1 MVHIELLCVGR
12 LKEPYFEAA
21 CRAYEKRLTP
31 HARLRVTQLPEG
43 HPVADRL
50 PAGAYTTA
58 LCIDGESVGSE
69 ALAARLQA
77 LMTAGRSSFCFL
89 IGGSDGLPDA
99 AVRRADWRLS
109 LSRMTFPHHL
119 ARVLLLE
126 QLYRAFQIMSGG
138 SYHK

>member
-1 MVHIELLCVGR
+1 MGR

-21 CRAYEKRLTP
+21 CREYQKRLAS
-31 HARLRVTQLPEG
+31 HARLRVTQIPEG
-43 HPVADRL
+43 SPVEDKL

-58 LCIDGESVGSE
+58 LCVDGESVGSE
-69 ALAARLQA
+69 ELAARLQS

-126 QLYRAFQIMSGG
+126 QLYRTFQIISGG
-138 SYHK
+138 KYHK